1 MKLVFSF
8 LLIACFYFGQ
18 SQDTVKVGANLST
31 DQLAEEDYNMGLL
44 ALKDKNYQQAAELFS
59 KSLSAKPGFDKAHAN
74 RSVAYTHLGKYNEAL
89 WDVNLAIIANPQNP
103 ENYFN
108 KSLIYM
114 GMQLPDS
121 QSIALDACLNLNHDH
136 AEAAYY
142 KGLLSYKSGD
152 YEKSIS
158 YYSMAISSNRNYVF
172 AYNDRGSAKRALGD
186 LPGAIEDYTRATLI
200 DSSYAFIYNNLG
212 TAARLNKSFPKAI
225 AAFTKALALDHTY
238 LLALNNRGV
247 ANFDHTDFKSAQSDF
262 ELALTLDSKNS
273 FAYNNLCSIA
283 LKTKD
288 FKKAKDLASRSIE
301 LDPNN
306 GPAYYNRGIAK
317 QMLREEESCCADW
330 KKALEL
336 GVKGAKTFINA
347 SCKEH

>member
-1 MKLVFSF
+1 MNITS
-8 LLIACFYFGQ
+8 
-18 SQDTVKVGANLST
+18 
-31 DQLAEEDYNMGLL
+31 DQLAEEDYNKGLS
-44 ALKDKNYQQAAELFS
+44 ALKDKNYLQATELFS
-59 KSLSAKPGFDKAHAN
+59 KCLNAKPGFDKAHAN
-74 RSVAYTHLGKYNEAL
+74 RSVAYTNLGKYSEAL
-89 WDVNLAIIANPQNP
+89 WDINLAIIANSQNP

-121 QSIALDACLNLNHDH
+121 QSIALDACLHLKQDH

-158 YYSMAISSNRNYVF
+158 YYSLAISSNRNYVF
-172 AYNDRGSAKRALGD
+172 AYNDRASAKRAMGD
-186 LPGAIEDYTRATLI
+186 LPGAIEDYEKALLI
-200 DSSYAFIYNNLG
+200 DSTYAFIYNNLG

-225 AAFTKALALDHTY
+225 AAFNKALALDHNY
-238 LLALNNRGV
+238 LMALNNRGTTH
-247 ANFDHTDFKSAQSDF
+247 FDNSDFKSAQTDF
-262 ELALTLDSKNS
+262 EAVLSLDSKNS

-288 FKKAKDLASRSIE
+288 YKKAKDLASRSIE

-317 QMLREEESCCADW
+317 QLLREEESCCADW

-336 GVKGAKTFINA
+336 GVKGAKAFINA
-347 SCKEH
+347 SCKEN